1 MNNKRQNRREDKDD
15 GLIEKTIDINRVA
28 KVVKGGRR
36 FNFTALVVVG
46 DGNGRVG
53 LGYGKAAEVPEA
65 IRKAGERARRNMV
78 DVPVLDG
85 TVPHFVKG
93 RFGASKIVLRPA
105 SPGTGVIAGA
115 KVGAIL
121 DAAGYSNV
129 SPGRPFQ
136 QRQQRRQ
143 GDDGCARDRSLGM
156 RRLGGK
162 PMSSWTG
169 TPSVL
174 RSGVPATLAQQT
186 PRMMTCKSLKSP

>member
-78 DVPVLDG
+78 ENQVRTNKVTNPVLIEALE
-85 TVPHFVKG
+85 TLPRENFVPEALAEVAYVDEALPVSSG
-93 RFGASKIVLRPA
+93 RYLLEPMVLALLLQHAEIRSTDIVLEKKAELQSSAVRA
-105 SPGTGVIAGA
+105 ENGS
-115 KVGAIL
+115 
-121 DAAGYSNV
+121 D
-129 SPGRPFQ
+129 Q
-136 QRQQRRQ
+136 Q
-143 GDDGCARDRSLGM
+143 
-156 RRLGGK
+156 
-162 PMSSWTG
+162 
-169 TPSVL
+169 
-174 RSGVPATLAQQT
+174 
-186 PRMMTCKSLKSP
+186 